1 MRVTIIRDD
10 GVVGVDGV
18 FRRVDLSALPERIR
32 ALQWNGVSGHIEYD
46 EGANKALYDIAAFQP
61 FVELWNAAA
70 PQPSPSRSAQEMK
83 AAALARVDRAYEA
96 AVKEMTSDYP
106 GDEVGSWPQQEA
118 EARAWLTDAE
128 ASTPWIDAAAA
139 GRGIDK
145 AAFVHKIL
153 AKVSLFAPAH
163 GQLTGK
169 RQKLRDE
176 IIALGNNPTQQQLD
190 AIQW

>member
-61 FVELWNAAA
+61 LVELWNAAT
-70 PQPSPSRSAQEMK
+70 PQPSPPRSAQEMK

-106 GDEVGSWPQQEA
+106 EDEVGSWPQQEA

-145 AAFVHKIL
+145 ATFVHKIL
-153 AKVSLFAPAH
+153 AKASLFAPAH

>member
-10 GVVGVDGV
+10 CVVGVDGV
-18 FRRVDLSALPERIR
+18 FRRVDLSTLPERIR
-32 ALQWNGVSGHIEYD
+32 ALQWNGVSGHLEYD
-46 EGANKALYDIAAFQP
+46 EGANKALDDIAAFQP
-61 FVELWNAAA
+61 LVDLWNAAA
-70 PQPSPSRSAQEMK
+70 PQPSPPLSEQEMK
-83 AAALARVDRAYEA
+83 SAALARVDRAYQA
-96 AVKEMTSDYP
+96 AVKEITGGYP

-118 EARAWLTDAE
+118 EARAWLTDAK

-139 GRGIDK
+139 GRGVDK
-145 AAFVHKIL
+145 TAFVHKIL
-153 AKVSLFAPAH
+153 TKASFFAPAH

>member
-10 GVVGVDGV
+10 IVVGVDGV
-18 FRRVDLSALPERIR
+18 FRRVDLSALPEGIR

-46 EGANKALYDIAAFQP
+46 QGANKALYDIDAFQP
-61 FVELWNAAA
+61 FVDLWNAAA
-70 PQPSPSRSAQEMK
+70 PQPPAPPSAQQMK
-83 AAALARVDRAYEA
+83 AAALARIDSAYEA
-96 AVKEMTSDYP
+96 AVKEMTNDYP
-106 GDEVGSWPQQEA
+106 GDEVGSWRHQEA
-118 EARAWLTDAE
+118 EARAWLTDAK

-145 AAFVHKIL
+145 AALVHKIIRR
-153 AKVSLFAPAH
+153 ATLFAPAH
-163 GQLTGK
+163 GYLTGK

-176 IIALGNNPTQQQLD
+176 IIALGDNPTQQQLD

>member
-18 FRRVDLSALPERIR
+18 FRRVDLSTLPARIR
-32 ALQWNGVSGHIEYD
+32 ALQWNGVSGHVEYD
-46 EGANKALYDIAAFQP
+46 HGANTTLHDLAAFQT

-70 PQPSPSRSAQEMK
+70 PQPPVPPGARQMT
-83 AAALARVDRAYEA
+83 AAAFARIDSAYEA
-96 AVKEMTSDYP
+96 AVKAMTKSYP

-118 EARAWLTDAE
+118 EARAWLMDSR
-128 ASTPWIDAAAA
+128 ASTPWIDAAAT

-145 AAFVHKIL
+145 AALIDKIITK
-153 AKVSLFAPAH
+153 ASLFTPAH

-176 IIALGNNPTQQQLD
+176 IIALGDNPTQQQLD